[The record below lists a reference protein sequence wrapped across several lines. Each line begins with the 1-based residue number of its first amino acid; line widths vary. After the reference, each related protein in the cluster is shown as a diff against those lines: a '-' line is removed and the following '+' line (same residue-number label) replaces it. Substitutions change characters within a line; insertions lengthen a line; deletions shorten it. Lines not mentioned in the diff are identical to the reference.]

1 MIDSGAFMI
10 GSKVFTFGPAKKVK
24 QKPRIS
30 GLFQSVRNSGYSSM
44 VHNLFISSISKFKP
58 S

>member
-10 GSKVFTFGPAKKVK
+10 GSKVFTFGHAKKVK

-30 GLFQSVRNSGYSSM
+30 DTLKKDP
-44 VHNLFISSISKFKP
+44 KFGVQFNG

>member
-1 MIDSGAFMI
+1 MIDSGTFMI

-30 GLFQSVRNSGYSSM
+30 GLF
-44 VHNLFISSISKFKP
+44 SKCPKFGVQFNG